1 MDEGLNDAPKTK
13 SFFQLLRRGE
23 AGILNGF
30 FFALAGGLITS
41 GLVMVVWCL
50 LSIEPQE
57 PTSIYYLGRDANDH
71 SIRVNDEALVAVS
84 ALTGGLFF
92 VYVLGAP
99 ILKRLKTKHQTPLD
113 SQGHS
118 TAAKGKSQ

>member
-1 MDEGLNDAPKTK
+1 LDEGLNDAPKPK

-30 FFALAGGLITS
+30 FFALAVGLISS
-41 GLVMVVWCL
+41 GLVMVAWCL
-50 LSIEPQE
+50 LSIESNQFRRRE
-57 PTSIYYLGRDANDH
+57 IWVDDDAL
-71 SIRVNDEALVAVS
+71 ILIS

-92 VYVLGAP
+92 VYLLGAP
-99 ILKRLKTKHQTPLD
+99 IRKQLKARKQTQQD

-118 TAAKGKSQ
+118 PAAKEKSS

>member
-1 MDEGLNDAPKTK
+1 MNEGLDDSPKPK

-30 FFALAGGLITS
+30 LFALAVGLITS

-50 LSIEPQE
+50 LSIESNQFRRRE
-57 PTSIYYLGRDANDH
+57 IWIDDDVL
-71 SIRVNDEALVAVS
+71 IWIS

-92 VYVLGAP
+92 VYLLGAP
-99 ILKRLKTKHQTPLD
+99 ILKRLKTKNQTPLD

-118 TAAKGKSQ
+118 EAAKEESQ